1 MNEILVIG
9 SSNTDMVVRVRDIP
23 RPGQTVMGGEFKV
36 FAGGKGAN
44 QAVAARRA
52 GAEVRF
58 IAAVG
63 NDDFGK
69 AAIDGFNREGINTE
83 NIEVLDGIPS
93 GVAMIFVSD
102 EGENCI
108 GVAPG
113 ANKELA
119 SGFLQDNS
127 QVFTQ
132 CSHLLVQLEIPMET
146 VETIVQLA
154 SENNVRAILN
164 PAPAAKLSGQV
175 LQNLYCITPNEHE
188 AEELTGIAV
197 MNVESAERA
206 AEALLQRG
214 VQNVIIT
221 LGSDG
226 ALLVNSKGVH
236 HQDAEKVEVIDT
248 TGAGDTFN
256 GVLAALLCEGKTLK
270 ESIRLAVKGATLSV
284 QKPGAS
290 DSVPYRDAFINC

>member
-1 MNEILVIG
+1 
-9 SSNTDMVVRVRDIP
+9 
-23 RPGQTVMGGEFKV
+23 MGGDFRIY
-36 FAGGKGAN
+36 AGGKGAN
-44 QAVAARRA
+44 QAIAASRA

-69 AAIDGFNREGINTE
+69 AAIDGFDREGINAE
-83 NIEVLDGIPS
+83 NIQILDGVPS

-127 QVFTQ
+127 KVFAK

-146 VETIVQLA
+146 VETAVRLA
-154 SENNVRAILN
+154 SENDVQAILN
-164 PAPAAKLSGQV
+164 PAPAAKLSGRV

-197 MNVESAERA
+197 RNVESAKRA
-206 AEALLQRG
+206 AEALLQSG
-214 VQNVIIT
+214 VRNVIIT
-221 LGSDG
+221 LGGDG
-226 ALLVNSKGVH
+226 ALLVNSNGVH
-236 HQDAEKVEVIDT
+236 HQGAEKVDVVDS

-256 GVLAALLCEGKTLK
+256 GVLAALLCEGKSLR
-270 ESIRLAVKGATLSV
+270 ESIRLAVRGATLSV

-290 DSVPYRDAFINC
+290 DSIPSRDVFISY